1 MKKDDA
7 FFKQILNNLSEGVY
21 FADLHRNITFWNK
34 AAEEITGFKAEEVL
48 GKPCAANILRHVDVL
63 GVELCKEMCPL
74 ARTLKD
80 GQFREAE
87 VFLHHKNGH
96 RVPVH
101 IRISP
106 LPDDDGNIIGA
117 VEVFSDNSRQM
128 DLQDRMKDL
137 EEMSLLDSL
146 TMLPNRRHIQ
156 SYLEDRIEVYNR
168 YGFNFGVLFMDIDKF
183 KDINDRFGHQFGDN
197 VLKTVA
203 RTLIG
208 NIRGSDVVGRWGG
221 EEFVGIFNHME
232 KKKLCAI
239 GHKLLSLVR
248 ASGLRRGQ
256 ETINVTL
263 SIGAT
268 MVSVGDSAE
277 SIIQRADRLMYLA
290 KKKGR
295 DIITYEPAG

>member
-21 FADLHRNITFWNK
+21 FADLQRNITFWNK
-34 AAEEITGFKAEEVL
+34 AAEQITGFKAEEVL
-48 GKPCAANILRHVDVL
+48 GKSCAANILRHVDVL

-80 GQFREAE
+80 GQFREDE
-87 VFLHHKNGH
+87 VFLHHKDGH

-106 LPDDDGNIIGA
+106 LPDEDGNIIGA
-117 VEVFSDNSRQM
+117 VEVFSDNSRQI

-156 SYLEDRIEVYNR
+156 NYLEDRIEVFNR

-183 KDINDRFGHQFGDN
+183 KNINDRFGHQFGDN

-208 NIRGSDVVGRWGG
+208 NIRGSDLVGRWGG

-239 GHKLLSLVR
+239 GHKLLSLVK
-248 ASGLRRGQ
+248 ASGLRRGP

-295 DIITYEPAG
+295 DIITYQPAD